1 MAQQKLSYE
10 FPYSSFEL
18 ETDLSFILLSEGKA
32 ILPVGSSPSR
42 RLPRSRLTL
51 LLIYRRT
58 ASSTSSQVGA

>member
-32 ILPVGSSPSR
+32 ILPVSSR
-42 RLPRSRLTL
+42 RATSRLL
-51 LLIYRRT
+51 NH
-58 ASSTSSQVGA
+58 